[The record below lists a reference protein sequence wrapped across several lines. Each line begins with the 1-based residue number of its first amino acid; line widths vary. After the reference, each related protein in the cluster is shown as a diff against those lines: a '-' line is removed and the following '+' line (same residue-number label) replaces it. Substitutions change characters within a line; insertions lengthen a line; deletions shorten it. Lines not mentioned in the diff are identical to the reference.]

1 MLAAMITRDLTIGL
15 RTPAFAVVTGLHA
28 ALLAGFLLL
37 WGSGVPRFPGENVY
51 EQQRL
56 IQTWLL
62 VCLLPWAAVRCGPC
76 DRGSDLTMLA
86 VITASRPSRVVMAQF
101 VALLA
106 LLGFIVASGI
116 PVMLVTRQ
124 VASIPLNRVALD
136 TAGTLA
142 LAAIAAATALAWTH
156 LSVDRFVAWIG
167 ATVSTAAVVAMVSM
181 LPPPTA
187 SAVLLVT
194 GIALAMVCAAR
205 ANTTAAYLA
214 EDPA

>member
-1 MLAAMITRDLTIGL
+1 MLAAMMTRDLTIGL
-15 RTPAFAVVTGLHA
+15 RTPAVAIVAGLHA
-28 ALLAGFLLL
+28 GLLAGFLML

-56 IQTWLL
+56 VQTWLL

-101 VALLA
+101 AALLA
-106 LLGFIVASGI
+106 LLGLVVSSGI
-116 PVMLVTRQ
+116 PMMLVTRQ
-124 VASIPLNRVALD
+124 VASVPLDRVLLD
-136 TAGTLA
+136 AAGALA
-142 LAAIAAATALAWTH
+142 LAAIAAAITIAWTH
-156 LSVDRFVAWIG
+156 VSTDRFVAWIG

-181 LPPPTA
+181 LPTPTA
-187 SAVLLVT
+187 PAVLLVV
-194 GIALAMVCAAR
+194 GIVLAMVCAAR
-205 ANTTAAYLA
+205 ANTSATYLA